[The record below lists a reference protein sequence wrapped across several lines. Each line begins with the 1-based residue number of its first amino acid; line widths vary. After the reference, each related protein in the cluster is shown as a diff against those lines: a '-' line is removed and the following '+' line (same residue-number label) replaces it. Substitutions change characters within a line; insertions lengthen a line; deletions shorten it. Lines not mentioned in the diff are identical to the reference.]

1 MSTITKSI
9 ESLRIYQASRSL
21 EDAVYELVKSLP
33 TTEFYDLGNDLRRSS
48 AAVSHY
54 LTECHRRYSY
64 GIKLE
69 ALHLARVE
77 TETLKT
83 LLAEY
88 ATRGYGDTEQLQ
100 ESCTGVIKQAWGL
113 IKYLKQRQ
121 AEHRS
126 AIQIKA
132 SDELVAARQ

>member
-1 MSTITKSI
+1 MPTASKSI
-9 ESLRIYQASRSL
+9 ESLRVYQASRSL
-21 EDAVYELVKSLP
+21 EDAVYEIVKRLP
-33 TTEFYDLGNDLRRSS
+33 TKEFYGLGNDLRRSS

-77 TETLKT
+77 AETLKT
-83 LLAEY
+83 LLAEH
-88 ATRGYGDTEQLQ
+88 ASQGYGATDRLQ
-100 ESCTGVIKQAWGL
+100 ENCTSIIKQIWGL

-121 AEHRS
+121 TEQQHVARV
-126 AIQIKA
+126 KA

>member
-1 MSTITKSI
+1 MSTTSKSI
-9 ESLRIYQASRSL
+9 KGLRIYQSSRTL
-21 EDAVYELVKSLP
+21 EDAVYELVKHLP
-33 TTEFYDLGNDLRRSS
+33 AREFYGLGNDLRRSS

-77 TETLKT
+77 AETLKS
-83 LLAEY
+83 LLAQH
-88 ATRGYGDTEQLQ
+88 ASQGYGETERLQ
-100 ESCTGVIKQAWGL
+100 ESCTAVIKQSWGL

-121 AEHRS
+121 TEHH
-126 AIQIKA
+126 AAAQIKA
-132 SDELVAARQ
+132 SDELVAARR